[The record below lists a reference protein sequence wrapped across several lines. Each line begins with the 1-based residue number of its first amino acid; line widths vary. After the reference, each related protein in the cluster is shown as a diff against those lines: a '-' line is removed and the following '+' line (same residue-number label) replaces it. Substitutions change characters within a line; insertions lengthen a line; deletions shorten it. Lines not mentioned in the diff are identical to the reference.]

1 MQGTGPIRSRGR
13 DIAVTIVM
21 GTGRFIVGIVLMAL
35 YLALFLWS
43 PWRPDLRLDRRFR
56 RASDEEA

>member
-1 MQGTGPIRSRGR
+1 M
-13 DIAVTIVM
+13 AVTVVM
-21 GTGRFIVGIVLMAL
+21 GTGRFLVGIVRVAL

-43 PWRPDLRLDRRFR
+43 PWRPDLQLDRRFR